1 MVNAATGGAAM
12 DRSEDEKDWHGTLYS
27 LLRRHNVT
35 QCTYVPD
42 AGHQVLIDRLLADPE
57 DRLVALTTEEEGG
70 ASFAGAVL
78 GGSARRLTCF
88 WLS

>member
-57 DRLVALTTEEEGG
+57 DRLVALTAEKEGG
-70 ASFAGAVL
+70 VASSQV
-78 GGSARRLTCF
+78 RLQE
-88 WLS
+88 

>member
-1 MVNAATGGAAM
+1 M

-42 AGHQVLIDRLLADPE
+42 AGHQVLLDRLLADPE
-57 DRLVALTTEEEGG
+57 DRLVALTTDEGG
-70 ASFAGAVL
+70 VASSQG
-78 GGSARRLTCF
+78 RLQK
-88 WLS
+88 